1 MITLA
6 DIHQAHARIEDLINR
21 TPIMTSRTINGMTRA
36 ELFFKCENFQRA
48 GAFKARGATYALSRL
63 TDEEK
68 ERGVV
73 THSSGNHAQALALAS
88 KIMGVRATIVMP
100 KNAPLVKVEAT
111 KGYDAEVVFCESTE
125 ADRVSTADSL
135 IESHGY
141 TMIHPYDDDRII
153 CGAATAALE
162 LLEDVDGIDI
172 IVAPVGGGGLL
183 SGTALAAKLSE
194 RNIRVYAAEP
204 KGADD
209 AYRSFTSGRIVKN
222 DQVNTIADGLRTNLS
237 RRTFSIIHE
246 HVDGIVTV
254 TDREI
259 IQAMR
264 LLWERMKI
272 IVEPSGAVPLAGMLK
287 QEVDITGKR
296 VGVILSGGNIDLGK
310 FFELLEGNVLD
321 GS

>member
-6 DIHQAHARIEDLINR
+6 DIHQAHTRIEDLINR
-21 TPIMTSRTINGMTRA
+21 TPIMTSRTINEMVQA
-36 ELFFKCENFQRA
+36 DVFFKCENFQRA
-48 GAFKARGATYALSRL
+48 GAFKARGATHALSRL
-63 TDEEK
+63 TDAEK

-88 KIMGVRATIVMP
+88 KSMGVRATIVMP
-100 KNAPLVKVEAT
+100 KNAPRVKVEAT
-111 KGYDAEVVFCESTE
+111 KGYGAEVVFCESTE
-125 ADRVSTADSL
+125 ADRIAATDSL

-141 TMIHPYDDDRII
+141 TLIHPYDDDRII

-162 LLEDVDGIDI
+162 LLEDVDGIDT

-183 SGTALAAKLSE
+183 SGTALTAKLSGKDV
-194 RNIRVYAAEP
+194 RVYAAEP

-209 AYRSFTSGRIVKN
+209 AYRSFTSGRIMKN
-222 DQVNTIADGLRTNLS
+222 DRVNTIADGLRTNLS
-237 RRTFSIIHE
+237 SRTFSIIHE
-246 HVDGIVTV
+246 HVDGIVPV

-272 IVEPSGAVPLAGMLK
+272 VVEPSGAVPLAGILK
-287 QEVDITGKR
+287 QEIEIEGKR